1 MTGGLLP
8 LLVDRSR
15 LVGEEGVALLVEP
28 TTAIDRGVRLF
39 FSSRYFLGQ
48 IAWGYTRWMVRG
60 SVNRTAFVCGKKR

>member
-39 FSSRYFLGQ
+39 FHHTIF
-48 IAWGYTRWMVRG
+48 
-60 SVNRTAFVCGKKR
+60 

>member
-28 TTAIDRGVRLF
+28 TTAIDRGVRPFFITLF
-39 FSSRYFLGQ
+39 FRANCLR
-48 IAWGYTRWMVRG
+48 IYTLDG
-60 SVNRTAFVCGKKR
+60 